1 FSRDWSSDVCSSDL
15 APSPLAL
22 LEETITAVRAL
33 LRGET
38 VTMTGRSVRL
48 DGLSL
53 VHPPREVPPVLAG
66 VVRPRSLA
74 LSGRVAQGT
83 VLPEGFGPDR
93 VRQALD
99 QIAAPGDHELVVFTH
114 LPIGSGLPDQVLA
127 GP

>member
-1 FSRDWSSDVCSSDL
+1 
-15 APSPLAL
+15 
-22 LEETITAVRAL
+22 
-33 LRGET
+33 ET

-114 LPIGSGLPDQVLA
+114 LHIGSGFPDQVLA
-127 GP
+127 GHAEFLGVSPHESAMGTGTASDAAAAVTTRASVGA